1 MKKII
6 IFGLLLFLLAG
17 CSTTK
22 LVYDYGDKY
31 LLWQLDSYFDLSNK
45 QEEWL
50 EERIKFHLEWHRSQE
65 LRSYKKFLIDIQ
77 NRAKN
82 GLTMEELDEGF
93 SRYEAKQQRLFERL
107 IPDTALFLKSLSSE
121 QINNLESKM
130 LEENEEMTEKNENRS
145 ELIKERRE
153 NFLEQME
160 EWFGEFS
167 PDQMIQ
173 INEWQVNWFVESSSP
188 FEERMKYRIKSQ
200 TQILALLRSFPDG
213 QELEKWMRNWSK
225 SWGRYKNSDR
235 KARILRNKNR
245 ILQVEKFIN
254 PEQRLHALR
263 ELDDWV
269 EILEQTISK
278 H

>member
-77 NRAKN
+77 NRAKD

-145 ELIKERRE
+145 ELIQERRE

-167 PDQMIQ
+167 PEQMIQ
-173 INEWQVNWFVESSSP
+173 INEWQVNWFAESTSP

-225 SWGRYKNSDR
+225 SWGRDKNSDR
-235 KARILRNKNR
+235 KVRILRNKNR
-245 ILQVEKFIN
+245 ILQVDKFIN
-254 PEQRLHALR
+254 PEQRQHAIR

>member
-6 IFGLLLFLLAG
+6 LFGLLIFLLAG

-50 EERIKFHLEWHRSQE
+50 EERIKLHLEWHRSQE

-107 IPDTALFLKSLSSE
+107 IPDEALFLKSLSSE
-121 QINNLESKM
+121 QINNMESKM
-130 LEENEEMTEKNENRS
+130 LEENEEMIENNENMS
-145 ELIKERRE
+145 ELIQERRE

-167 PDQMIQ
+167 PEQMIQ
-173 INEWQVNWFVESSSP
+173 INEWQVNWFVESTSP

-213 QELEKWMRNWSK
+213 QELEKWMRKWSK
-225 SWGRYKNSDR
+225 SWGRDKNSDR

-245 ILQVEKFIN
+245 ILQVDKFIN
-254 PEQRLHALR
+254 PEQREHAIR
-263 ELDDWV
+263 ELDNWV

>member
-50 EERIKFHLEWHRSQE
+50 EERIKLHLEWHRSQE

-145 ELIKERRE
+145 ELIQERRE

-173 INEWQVNWFVESSSP
+173 INEWQVNWFVESTSP

-225 SWGRYKNSDR
+225 SWGRDKNSDR

-263 ELDDWV
+263 ELDDWI

>member
-107 IPDTALFLKSLSSE
+107 IRDTALFLKSLSSE

-145 ELIKERRE
+145 ELIQERRE

-173 INEWQVNWFVESSSP
+173 INEWQVNWFAESASP

-225 SWGRYKNSDR
+225 SWGRDKNSDR

-263 ELDDWV
+263 ELDDWI

>member
-50 EERIKFHLEWHRSQE
+50 EERIKLHLEWHRSQE

-145 ELIKERRE
+145 ELIQERRE

-167 PDQMIQ
+167 PEQMIQ
-173 INEWQVNWFVESSSP
+173 INEWQVNWFVESTSP

-225 SWGRYKNSDR
+225 SWGRDKNSDR

-245 ILQVEKFIN
+245 ILQVDKFIN
-254 PEQRLHALR
+254 PEQRQHAIR

>member
-6 IFGLLLFLLAG
+6 LFGLLIFLLAG

-145 ELIKERRE
+145 ELIQERRE

-167 PDQMIQ
+167 PEQMIQ
-173 INEWQVNWFVESSSP
+173 INEWQVNWFVESTSP

-225 SWGRYKNSDR
+225 SWGRDKNSDR

-245 ILQVEKFIN
+245 ILQVDKFIN

>member
-107 IPDTALFLKSLSSE
+107 IPDTTLFLKSLSSE

-145 ELIKERRE
+145 ELIQERRE

-173 INEWQVNWFVESSSP
+173 INEWQVNWFAESASP

-225 SWGRYKNSDR
+225 SWGRDKNSDR

-263 ELDDWV
+263 ELDDWI

>member
-6 IFGLLLFLLAG
+6 LFGLLIFLLAG

-50 EERIKFHLEWHRSQE
+50 EERIKLHLEWHRSQE

-93 SRYEAKQQRLFERL
+93 SRYEAKQNRLFERL

-145 ELIKERRE
+145 ELIQERRE

-167 PDQMIQ
+167 PEQMIQ
-173 INEWQVNWFVESSSP
+173 INEWQVNWFVESTSP

-225 SWGRYKNSDR
+225 SWGRDKNSDR

-245 ILQVEKFIN
+245 ILQVDKFIN
-254 PEQRLHALR
+254 PEQREHAIR
-263 ELDDWV
+263 ELDNWV

>member
-6 IFGLLLFLLAG
+6 LFGLLIFLLAG

-50 EERIKFHLEWHRSQE
+50 EERIKLHLEWHRSQE
-65 LRSYKKFLIDIQ
+65 LLSYKKFLIDIQ
-77 NRAKN
+77 NRAKD

-93 SRYEAKQQRLFERL
+93 SRYEAKQNRLFERL

-145 ELIKERRE
+145 ELIQERRE

-160 EWFGEFS
+160 EWFGKFS
-167 PDQMIQ
+167 PEQMIQ
-173 INEWQVNWFVESSSP
+173 INEWQVNWFVESTSP

-225 SWGRYKNSDR
+225 SWGRDKNSDR

-245 ILQVEKFIN
+245 ILQVDKFIN

>member
-45 QEEWL
+45 QEDWL
-50 EERIKFHLEWHRSQE
+50 EERIKLHLEWHRSQE

-77 NRAKN
+77 NKAKN

-145 ELIKERRE
+145 ELIQERRE

-167 PDQMIQ
+167 PEQMIQ
-173 INEWQVNWFVESSSP
+173 INEWQVNWFVESTSP

-225 SWGRYKNSDR
+225 SWGRDKNSDR

-245 ILQVEKFIN
+245 ILQVDKFIN
-254 PEQRLHALR
+254 PEQRQHALR

>member
-145 ELIKERRE
+145 ELIQERRE

-173 INEWQVNWFVESSSP
+173 INEWQVNWFAESTSP

-225 SWGRYKNSDR
+225 SWGRDKNSDR
-235 KARILRNKNR
+235 KVRILRNKNR

-263 ELDDWV
+263 ELDDWI

>member
-6 IFGLLLFLLAG
+6 LFGLLIFLLAG

-145 ELIKERRE
+145 ELIQERRE

-167 PDQMIQ
+167 PEQMIQ
-173 INEWQVNWFVESSSP
+173 INEWQVNWFVESTSP

-213 QELEKWMRNWSK
+213 QELEKWMRKWSK
-225 SWGRYKNSDR
+225 SWGRDKNSDR
-235 KARILRNKNR
+235 KTRILRNKNR
-245 ILQVEKFIN
+245 ILQVDKFIN
-254 PEQRLHALR
+254 PEQREHAIR
-263 ELDDWV
+263 ELDNWV

>member
-6 IFGLLLFLLAG
+6 LFGLLIFLLAG

-50 EERIKFHLEWHRSQE
+50 EERIKLHLEWHRSQE

-145 ELIKERRE
+145 ELIQERRE

-173 INEWQVNWFVESSSP
+173 INEWQVNWFAESTSP

-225 SWGRYKNSDR
+225 SWGRDKNSDR

-245 ILQVEKFIN
+245 ILQVDKFIN
-254 PEQRLHALR
+254 PEQRQHAIR

>member
-50 EERIKFHLEWHRSQE
+50 EERIKLHLEWHRSQE

-77 NRAKN
+77 NRAKD

-145 ELIKERRE
+145 ELIQERRE

-167 PDQMIQ
+167 PEQMIQ
-173 INEWQVNWFVESSSP
+173 INEWQGNWFEESASP

-225 SWGRYKNSDR
+225 SWGRDKNSDR

-263 ELDDWV
+263 ELDDWI

>member
-6 IFGLLLFLLAG
+6 LFGLLIFLLAG

-130 LEENEEMTEKNENRS
+130 LEENEEMIEKYENRS
-145 ELIKERRE
+145 ELIQERRE

-173 INEWQVNWFVESSSP
+173 INEWQVNWFVESTSP

-213 QELEKWMRNWSK
+213 QELEKWMRKWSK
-225 SWGRYKNSDR
+225 SWGRDNNSDR

>member
-6 IFGLLLFLLAG
+6 LFGLLIFLLAG

-50 EERIKFHLEWHRSQE
+50 EERIKLHLEWHRSQE
-65 LRSYKKFLIDIQ
+65 LRSYKKFLIDLQ

-145 ELIKERRE
+145 ELIQERRE

-167 PDQMIQ
+167 PEQMIQ
-173 INEWQVNWFVESSSP
+173 INEWQVNWFVESTSP

-225 SWGRYKNSDR
+225 SWGRDKNSDR

-245 ILQVEKFIN
+245 ILQVDKFIN
-254 PEQRLHALR
+254 PEQRQHAIR

>member
-50 EERIKFHLEWHRSQE
+50 EERIKLHLEWHRSQE

-173 INEWQVNWFVESSSP
+173 INEWQVNWFAESTSP

-225 SWGRYKNSDR
+225 SWGRDKNSDR
-235 KARILRNKNR
+235 KVRILRNKNR

-263 ELDDWV
+263 ELDDWI

>member
-6 IFGLLLFLLAG
+6 LFGLLIFLLAG

-50 EERIKFHLEWHRSQE
+50 EERIKLHLEWHRSQE
-65 LRSYKKFLIDIQ
+65 LLSYKIFLIDIQ
-77 NRAKN
+77 NRAKD

-93 SRYEAKQQRLFERL
+93 SRYEAKQNRLFERL

-145 ELIKERRE
+145 ELIQERRE

-167 PDQMIQ
+167 PEQMIQ
-173 INEWQVNWFVESSSP
+173 INEWQVNWFVESTSP

-213 QELEKWMRNWSK
+213 QELEKWMRKWSK
-225 SWGRYKNSDR
+225 SWGRDKNSDR

-245 ILQVEKFIN
+245 ILQVDKFIN
-254 PEQRLHALR
+254 PEQREHAIR
-263 ELDDWV
+263 ELDNWV

>member
-6 IFGLLLFLLAG
+6 LFGLLIFLLAG

-50 EERIKFHLEWHRSQE
+50 EERIKLHLEWHRSQE

-145 ELIKERRE
+145 ELIQERRE

-173 INEWQVNWFVESSSP
+173 INEWQVNWFVESTSP

-225 SWGRYKNSDR
+225 SWGRDKNSDR

-263 ELDDWV
+263 ELDDWI

>member
-6 IFGLLLFLLAG
+6 LFGLLIFLLAG

-145 ELIKERRE
+145 ELIQERRE

-167 PDQMIQ
+167 PEQMIQ
-173 INEWQVNWFVESSSP
+173 INEWQVNWFVESTSP

-213 QELEKWMRNWSK
+213 QELEKWMRKWSK
-225 SWGRYKNSDR
+225 SWGRDKNSDR

-245 ILQVEKFIN
+245 ILQVDKFIN
-254 PEQRLHALR
+254 PEQREHAIR
-263 ELDDWV
+263 ELDNWV

>member
-6 IFGLLLFLLAG
+6 LFGLLIFLLAG

-145 ELIKERRE
+145 ELIQERRE

-173 INEWQVNWFVESSSP
+173 INEWQVNWFAESTSP

-225 SWGRYKNSDR
+225 SWGRDKNSDR

-263 ELDDWV
+263 ELDDWI

-278 H
+278 N

>member
-145 ELIKERRE
+145 ELIQERRE

-173 INEWQVNWFVESSSP
+173 INEWQVNWFAESTSP

-225 SWGRYKNSDR
+225 SWGRDKNSDR

-263 ELDDWV
+263 ELDDWI

>member
-6 IFGLLLFLLAG
+6 LFGLLIFLLAG

-77 NRAKN
+77 NRAKD

-145 ELIKERRE
+145 ELIQERRE

-167 PDQMIQ
+167 PEQMIQ
-173 INEWQVNWFVESSSP
+173 INEWQVNWFVESTSP

-225 SWGRYKNSDR
+225 SWGRDKNSDR

-245 ILQVEKFIN
+245 ILQVDKFIN
-254 PEQRLHALR
+254 PEQRQHAIR

>member
-22 LVYDYGDKY
+22 LVYDYGDIY

-50 EERIKFHLEWHRSQE
+50 EERIKLHLEWHRSQE

-77 NRAKN
+77 NRVED

-130 LEENEEMTEKNENRS
+130 LEENEEMNEKNKNRS
-145 ELIKERRE
+145 ELIEERRE

-167 PDQMIQ
+167 PEQMIQ
-173 INEWQVNWFVESSSP
+173 INEWQVNWFVESTSP

-225 SWGRYKNSDR
+225 SWGRDKNSDR

-254 PEQRLHALR
+254 HEQRKHALLD
-263 ELDDWV
+263 LDDWV

>member
-6 IFGLLLFLLAG
+6 LFGLLIFLLAG

-50 EERIKFHLEWHRSQE
+50 EERIKLHLEWHRSQE
-65 LRSYKKFLIDIQ
+65 LLSYKIFLIDIQ
-77 NRAKN
+77 NRAKD

-93 SRYEAKQQRLFERL
+93 SRYEAKQNRLFERL

-145 ELIKERRE
+145 ELIQERRE

-167 PDQMIQ
+167 PEQMIQ
-173 INEWQVNWFVESSSP
+173 INEWQVNWFVESTSP

-225 SWGRYKNSDR
+225 SWGRDKNSDR

>member
-50 EERIKFHLEWHRSQE
+50 EERIKLHLEWHRSQE

-145 ELIKERRE
+145 ELIQERRE

-167 PDQMIQ
+167 PEQMIQ
-173 INEWQVNWFVESSSP
+173 INEWQVNWFVESTSP

-225 SWGRYKNSDR
+225 SWGRDKNSDR

-245 ILQVEKFIN
+245 ILQVDKFIN

>member
-6 IFGLLLFLLAG
+6 LFGLLIFLLAG

-173 INEWQVNWFVESSSP
+173 INEWQVNWFAESTSP

-225 SWGRYKNSDR
+225 SWGRDKNSDR

-263 ELDDWV
+263 ELDDWI

>member
-173 INEWQVNWFVESSSP
+173 INEWQVNWFAESTSP

-225 SWGRYKNSDR
+225 SWGRDKNSDR

-263 ELDDWV
+263 ELDDWI

>member
-6 IFGLLLFLLAG
+6 LFGLLIFLLAG

-77 NRAKN
+77 NRAKD

-93 SRYEAKQQRLFERL
+93 SRYEAKQNRLFERL
-107 IPDTALFLKSLSSE
+107 IPDTALFLKSLNSE
-121 QINNLESKM
+121 QINNMESKM
-130 LEENEEMTEKNENRS
+130 LEENEEINEKNENMS
-145 ELIKERRE
+145 ELIQERRE

-167 PDQMIQ
+167 PEQMLQ
-173 INEWQVNWFVESSSP
+173 INEWQVNWFLESASP

-200 TQILALLRSFPDG
+200 TQILALLRSLPDS
-213 QELEKWMRNWSK
+213 QRLEKWMTQWSK
-225 SWGRYKNSDR
+225 SWGRDKNSDR

-245 ILQVEKFIN
+245 ILQVDKFIN
-254 PEQRLHALR
+254 PEQRQHALR

>member
-6 IFGLLLFLLAG
+6 LFGLLIFLLAG

-77 NRAKN
+77 NRAKD

-145 ELIKERRE
+145 ELIQERRE

-167 PDQMIQ
+167 PEQMLQ
-173 INEWQVNWFVESSSP
+173 INEWQVNWFLESASP

-200 TQILALLRSFPDG
+200 TQILALLRSLPDS
-213 QELEKWMRNWSK
+213 QQLEKWMTQWSK
-225 SWGRYKNSDR
+225 SWGRDKNSDR
-235 KARILRNKNR
+235 KTRILRNKNR
-245 ILQVEKFIN
+245 ILQVDKFIN
-254 PEQRLHALR
+254 PEQRQHAIR

>member
-6 IFGLLLFLLAG
+6 LFGLLIFLLAG

-145 ELIKERRE
+145 ELIQERRE

-167 PDQMIQ
+167 PEQMIQ
-173 INEWQVNWFVESSSP
+173 INEWQVNWFVESTSP

-225 SWGRYKNSDR
+225 SWGRDKNSDR

-263 ELDDWV
+263 ELDDWI

-278 H
+278 N

>member
-31 LLWQLDSYFDLSNK
+31 LLWQFDSYFDLSNK

-145 ELIKERRE
+145 ELIQERRE

-173 INEWQVNWFVESSSP
+173 INEWQVNWFVESTSP

-225 SWGRYKNSDR
+225 SWGRDKNSDR

-263 ELDDWV
+263 ELDDWI

>member
-6 IFGLLLFLLAG
+6 LFGLLLFLLAG

-145 ELIKERRE
+145 ELIQERRE

-167 PDQMIQ
+167 PEQMIQ
-173 INEWQVNWFVESSSP
+173 INEWQVNWFVESTSP

-225 SWGRYKNSDR
+225 SWGRDKNSDR